1 MGKRCGVWWGD
12 PTVFLFERRG
22 GGAHPAYNDLDA
34 KLAVRPARLLH
45 RGRGE
50 IRDNL
55 ARFVARQSSRAAGD
69 AAGYGLFPDGA
80 DEIPNA
86 RTPGAIRLFDQGIVD
101 KRVIRVSGDAR
112 TAGLRRVSKTKI
124 SRDVRA
130 GGFRSRQHEQRFA
143 GADDGS
149 VRGGRRRSARP
160 DKTLG

>member
-1 MGKRCGVWWGD
+1 MCGVLGVK
-12 PTVFLFERRG
+12 TMIFFYNTRG
-22 GGAHPAYNDLDA
+22 GSAHPAYNDVDA

-55 ARFVARQSSRAAGD
+55 ARFVARQSSRAASD
-69 AAGYGLFPDGA
+69 AAGHGLFPDGA

-124 SRDVRA
+124 SRDIRA
-130 GGFRSRQHEQRFA
+130 SGFRSSQHEQRFA

-160 DKTLG
+160 DKTLV